1 VSEQVTIGLLGLGNV
16 GTAVVRATERAADVL
31 ETRGLRVK
39 VDAALVRTPSRL
51 RPDAAH
57 VRLVTA
63 SATAFLTQHYD
74 AVVEVLGGIE
84 PAASLVS
91 QLLESGTP
99 VITANKSLLAAR
111 GRALTALAKTR
122 NTHLLFEAS
131 VVAGVP
137 FLDAIA
143 KRPLAGA
150 IDRVEAILNG
160 TSNFILSLMETE
172 GVSLNEALT
181 RAQALGYAEPDP
193 QNDVSGR
200 DAAEKLCVLLRHL
213 GIADVAPDCIETI
226 PLTSARPVDVERARA
241 AGGALKPIARATRRP
256 DGSIA
261 AFVGPQVLAGDHPLA
276 RVNGALNGVLLESRF
291 AGPLF
296 YSGPGAG
303 PDVTAAT
310 ILDDLATLVDAG
322 ALRPTAAVR
331 A

>member
-1 VSEQVTIGLLGLGNV
+1 MSDEVSIGLLGLGNV
-16 GTAVVRATERAADVL
+16 GRAVVRATRRAADVL
-31 ETRGLRVK
+31 DARGLRVR
-39 VDAALVRTPSRL
+39 VDAALVRDASRV
-51 RPDAAH
+51 RPEAAD
-57 VRLVTA
+57 VALVTA
-63 SATAFLTQHYD
+63 STSAFFARRYD

-84 PAASLVS
+84 PAATLVAR
-91 QLLESGTP
+91 LLESGTP

-111 GRALTALAKTR
+111 GGTLAGLARTR

-143 KRPLAGA
+143 RRPLAGA
-150 IDRVEAILNG
+150 IDRIEAILNG
-160 TSNFILSLMETE
+160 TSNFILSLMEADGAT
-172 GVSLNEALT
+172 LDEALA

-193 QNDVSGR
+193 RNDVSGR

-213 GIADVAPDCIETI
+213 GVADILPHRILTA
-226 PLTSARPVDVERARA
+226 PLTSVGRDDVERARR
-241 AGGALKPIARATRRP
+241 AGGALKPIARAIREP
-256 DGSIA
+256 DGTIS
-261 AFVGPQVLAGDHPLA
+261 AFVGPEVLPGDHPLA
-276 RVNGALNGVLLESRF
+276 RVHGALNGVLLESRF

-310 ILDDLATLVDAG
+310 ILDDLVTLVSAG
-322 ALRPTAAVR
+322 ALGPTAVVR

>member
-1 VSEQVTIGLLGLGNV
+1 MSEEVSIGLLGLGNV
-16 GTAVVRATERAADVL
+16 GGAVVRATRTAADVL
-31 ETRGLRVK
+31 ETRGLRVR
-39 VDAALVRTPSRL
+39 VDAALVRDLTRA
-51 RPDAAH
+51 RPEAAH
-57 VRLVTA
+57 VPLVTSSA
-63 SATAFLTQHYD
+63 SAFLARRYD
-74 AVVEVLGGIE
+74 AVIEVLGGVE
-84 PAASLVS
+84 PAASLVAR
-91 QLLESGTP
+91 LLDEGTP

-111 GRALTALAKTR
+111 GATLATLAKTR

-143 KRPLAGA
+143 RRPLAGA

-160 TSNFILSLMETE
+160 TSNYILTAMDAE
-172 GVSLNEALT
+172 GIALDEALA

-193 QNDVSGR
+193 RNDVSGR

-213 GIADVAPDCIETI
+213 GIADLSPDQIQTA
-226 PLTSARPVDVERARA
+226 PLTDVLRGEIERARRS
-241 AGGALKPIARATRRP
+241 GGALKQIARATRVGGGR
-256 DGSIA
+256 IA
-261 AFVGPQVLAGDHPLA
+261 ASVRPEALPGDHPLA

-310 ILDDLATLVDAG
+310 ILDDLATLAEAG
-322 ALRPTAAVR
+322 ALRPTANAH

>member
-1 VSEQVTIGLLGLGNV
+1 MSEEVSIGLLGLGNV
-16 GTAVVRATERAADVL
+16 GGAVVRVTRRAADVL
-31 ETRGLRVK
+31 RARGLRVR
-39 VDAALVRTPSRL
+39 VDAALVRNPDRR
-51 RPDAAH
+51 RPEAAH
-57 VRLVTA
+57 VPLVTT
-63 SATAFLTQHYD
+63 STHAFFARHYD
-74 AVVEVLGGIE
+74 AVVEVLGGVE
-84 PAASLVS
+84 PAASFVAH
-91 QLLESGTP
+91 LLESGTP

-111 GRALTALAKTR
+111 GGSLATLAKSR
-122 NTHLLFEAS
+122 NTQLLFEAS

-143 KRPLAGA
+143 RRPLAGT

-160 TSNFILSLMETE
+160 TSNFVLTAMDAE
-172 GVSLNEALT
+172 GLTLDEALA

-193 QNDVSGR
+193 RNDVSGR

-213 GIADVAPDCIETI
+213 GIADIAPRRIRTA
-226 PLTSARPVDVERARA
+226 PLTNVRREDLERARQ
-241 AGGALKPIARATRRP
+241 AGGALKPIARAVRLP
-256 DGSIA
+256 GGDIVASVAPEVI
-261 AFVGPQVLAGDHPLA
+261 AGDHPLA
-276 RVNGALNGVLLESRF
+276 RVHGALNGVLLESRF

-322 ALRPTAAVR
+322 ALRSMAAAR

>member
-1 VSEQVTIGLLGLGNV
+1 VPEDVSIGLLGLGNV
-16 GTAVVRATERAADVL
+16 GNGVVRATRLAADVL
-31 ETRGLRVK
+31 RARGLRVR
-39 VDAALVRTPSRL
+39 VEAALVRDESRA
-51 RPDAAH
+51 RSEGAH
-57 VRLVTA
+57 VPLVTA
-63 SATAFLTQHYD
+63 SVPAFFARRYD
-74 AVVEVLGGIE
+74 AVVEVLGGVE
-84 PAASLVS
+84 PAASLVAR
-91 QLLESGTP
+91 LLESGTP

-111 GRALTALAKTR
+111 GGTLATLAKTR

-143 KRPLAGA
+143 RRPLAGA
-150 IDRVEAILNG
+150 IDRIEAILNG
-160 TSNFILSLMETE
+160 TSNFIISVMESEGASLD
-172 GVSLNEALT
+172 EALA

-193 QNDVSGR
+193 RNDVSGR

-213 GIADVAPDCIETI
+213 GIADVAPHRIRTA
-226 PLTSARPVDVERARA
+226 PLTGIGPEDVERARR
-241 AGGALKPIARATRRP
+241 AGGALKPIARATRLP

-261 AFVGPQVLAGDHPLA
+261 ASVGPEVLPGDHPLA
-276 RVNGALNGVLLESRF
+276 RVRGALNGVLLESRF

-322 ALRPTAAVR
+322 ALRPTAAARV
-331 A
+331 